1 MTAATLT
8 EKDLVK
14 AALIEVIEERP
25 ELFKAIFKEIIAEG
39 KANSLFDEEAHLQE
53 LDAIITNDFKGLT
66 KFSKHWHNE
75 IPYQKIICAYQ
86 S

>member
-25 ELFKAIFKEIIAEG
+25 ELFKAILKEIIAEG
-39 KANSLFDEEAHLQE
+39 KANSLFENTAYSEEIETLIQEDFDEIGDVYKAL
-53 LDAIITNDFKGLT
+53 A
-66 KFSKHWHNE
+66 
-75 IPYQKIICAYQ
+75 
-86 S
+86 

>member
-1 MTAATLT
+1 MTGATLT
-8 EKDLVK
+8 DKDLVK

-53 LDAIITNDFKGLT
+53 LDAIITKDFNRFDKVFKAL
-66 KFSKHWHNE
+66 
-75 IPYQKIICAYQ
+75 A
-86 S
+86 